1 MIGGSEGEKQRRRTV
16 IATTSPRA
24 SAKVPGKWDI
34 LDPATVYC
42 AELSCSLAWL
52 RSIGHGG
59 AFTDNDAPCWDSCM
73 RSAPE
78 STWIGDPEVV
88 NYAKITD
95 KPVRSVLA
103 NRSKFLRLP
112 FPRESS
118 QSLRPCDPPQP
129 SNREFEEI
137 SKGKKKVVHF
147 EVADRGFVRWGVDC
161 SARETGNRRSLI
173 SYLASSRAKFHFD
186 DGAPGDFYP
195 VCQHQP
201 AT

>member
-118 QSLRPCDPPQP
+118 LNLCGLATRHNHPTVSSRRYR
-129 SNREFEEI
+129 REKKRWSISRSRIEVSFDEESI
-137 SKGKKKVVHF
+137 VPRAKQEIGG
-147 EVADRGFVRWGVDC
+147 AW
-161 SARETGNRRSLI
+161 
-173 SYLASSRAKFHFD
+173 YLASSRAKFHFD